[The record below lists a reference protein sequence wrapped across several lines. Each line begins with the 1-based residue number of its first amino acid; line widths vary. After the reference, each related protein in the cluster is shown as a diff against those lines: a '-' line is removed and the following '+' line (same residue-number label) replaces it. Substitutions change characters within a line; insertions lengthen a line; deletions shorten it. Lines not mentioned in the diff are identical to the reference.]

1 MATTLKELYQIP
13 SLGEDVFCARFSAGR
28 FNAEGAEQQL
38 LALGHA
44 DGSVTLHGAATGK
57 LFHTIPGYDWAAAA
71 PPAAPASPSGR
82 ASPAKPPPLPSTG
95 GLPVTALRWRPEAAP
110 SAFKLSESTT
120 ARNVLLVASSDGTLR
135 HVHAGSG
142 RVLTTIVEEGTQI
155 YAVDYR
161 GDARFFASA
170 GNAKCVR
177 VYDEETRAL
186 TVTLAGGQL
195 PGYGYASVAQAAGEA
210 PPANAGTGH
219 SSRIFS
225 VAWHPVEGE
234 GNILA
239 SGGWDNTVQVWDM
252 RCVFVCFAYSSVRAP
267 LTLHH
272 HPPPTRTRP
281 ARAAWAPRCAPFTGP
296 TWAATACA
304 LRATGGTSSPR
315 RGGAP
320 TSCRFGTG
328 RRGDAR

>member
-142 RVLTTIVEEGTQI
+142 RVLSTIVEEGTQI

-177 VYDEETRAL
+177 VYDEETRAVA
-186 TVTLAGGQL
+186 VTLSGGQL
-195 PGYGYASVAQAAGEA
+195 PGYGYTTAAQAAGEA
-210 PPANAGTGH
+210 RGPPDNAGTGH

-225 VAWHPVEGE
+225 VLWHPLEGE

-252 RCVFVCFAYSSVRAP
+252 R
-267 LTLHH
+267 
-272 HPPPTRTRP
+272 
-281 ARAAWAPRCAPFTGP
+281 
-296 TWAATACA
+296 
-304 LRATGGTSSPR
+304 
-315 RGGAP
+315 
-320 TSCRFGTG
+320 
-328 RRGDAR
+328 

>member
-1 MATTLKELYQIP
+1 V
-13 SLGEDVFCARFSAGR
+13 S
-28 FNAEGAEQQL
+28 
-38 LALGHA
+38 
-44 DGSVTLHGAATGK
+44 LHGASTGK
-57 LFHTIPGYDWAAAA
+57 LFHTIPGHDWAAAA
-71 PPAAPASPSGR
+71 PLAAPASPSGR

-177 VYDEETRAL
+177 VYDEETRAVA
-186 TVTLAGGQL
+186 VTLSGGQL
-195 PGYGYASVAQAAGEA
+195 PGYGYTTAAQAAGEA
-210 PPANAGTGH
+210 RGPPDNAGTGH

-225 VAWHPVEGE
+225 VLWHPLEGE

-239 SGGWDNTVQVWDM
+239 SGGWDNTVQVWDT
-252 RCVFVCFAYSSVRAP
+252 RVGASVRSLFGAHLCGDALQVSP
-267 LTLHH
+267 DGRLALTGSWRPDDALQVRRRRGARARGPGTTRPHGRTFLR
-272 HPPPTRTRP
+272 PPPP
-281 ARAAWAPRCAPFTGP
+281 AY
-296 TWAATACA
+296 
-304 LRATGGTSSPR
+304 
-315 RGGAP
+315 
-320 TSCRFGTG
+320 
-328 RRGDAR
+328 